1 MSGRHQTG
9 STQMLALT
17 GLLSA
22 VCLVLLFAASVAPS
36 GWTGLTA
43 ISGLA
48 VAVAVSAAGYLSGVL
63 CYLVSGIL
71 GLLLFPGKHVAIL
84 FLCLF
89 GIYPVLKNLFEHLK
103 NRALELVCKLAFCE
117 AVLALLYLLAY
128 SVFFADTVRGW
139 QYAIPFAPV
148 FFVLAAVVFLIYD
161 YAFSKVMA
169 LLQARLIPQL
179 RNRFRGH

>member
-1 MSGRHQTG
+1 MAGRHQSL
-9 STQMLALT
+9 STQTLALT

-43 ISGLA
+43 VSGLA
-48 VAVAVSAAGYLSGVL
+48 VAVAVSSAGYLSGIL

-71 GLLLFPGKHVAIL
+71 ALLLLPGKHVAVL

-89 GIYPVLKNLFEHLK
+89 GIYPVVKNLLERLK
-103 NRALELVCKLAFCE
+103 HRGIELLGKLAFCE
-117 AVLALLYLLAY
+117 AVLAMLYLLAY
-128 SVFFADTVRGW
+128 SLFFADAVRSW
-139 QYAIPFAPV
+139 HYAVPFAPV
-148 FFVLAAVVFLIYD
+148 FFVLAGLVFLIYD

>member
-1 MSGRHQTG
+1 MPGHRQKISAQVI
-9 STQMLALT
+9 ALT

-43 ISGLA
+43 VAGLA
-48 VAVAVSAAGYLSGVL
+48 VAVAVSASGYLSGVL

-71 GLLLFPGKHVAIL
+71 GLLLVPGKHAAVL

-89 GIYPVLKNLFEHLK
+89 GLYPLLKNLLERLK
-103 NRALELVCKLAFCE
+103 SRVLEILLKLAFCD
-117 AVLALLYLLAY
+117 AWDL
-128 SVFFADTVRGW
+128 S
-139 QYAIPFAPV
+139 IPFAPA
-148 FFVLAAVVFLIYD
+148 FFVVAGIIFLIYD

-169 LLQARLIPQL
+169 MLQSRLIPLL
-179 RNRFRGH
+179 RQRSSGH

>member
-1 MSGRHQTG
+1 MSGRHQTS

-22 VCLVLLFAASVAPS
+22 VCLVLLFAASVVPS

-43 ISGLA
+43 VSGLA

-71 GLLLFPGKHVAIL
+71 GLLLIPGKHVAVL

-89 GIYPVLKNLFEHLK
+89 GIYPIVKNLLEKLR
-103 NRALELVCKLAFCE
+103 NRALELVLKLAFGE
-117 AVLALLYLLAY
+117 VVLALLYLLAY
-128 SVFFADTVRGW
+128 SLFFASLVSAWT
-139 QYAIPFAPV
+139 YSIPFVPV
-148 FFVLAAVVFLIYD
+148 FFVLAGIVFLIYD

-179 RNRFRGH
+179 QRRFRGH

>member
-1 MSGRHQTG
+1 MFRKHQTF
-9 STQMLALT
+9 SPQLIALT

-22 VCLVLLFAASVAPS
+22 VCLVLLFLAGVAPS

-71 GLLLFPGKHVAIL
+71 ALLLVPGKHAAIL

-89 GIYPVLKNLFEHLK
+89 GIYPIVKNLLEKIKSRVVELVLKLI
-103 NRALELVCKLAFCE
+103 FCE
-117 AVLALLYLLAY
+117 AVLGMLYLLAY
-128 SVFFADTVRGW
+128 SLFFAPLASAW
-139 QYAIPFAPV
+139 NLAIPFAPV
-148 FFVLAAVVFLIYD
+148 FFAAAGIVFLLYD
-161 YAFSKVMA
+161 YAFSKLMA
-169 LLQARLIPQL
+169 MLQARLIPQL
-179 RNRFRGH
+179 QSRFHGH

>member
-1 MSGRHQTG
+1 MPGRRQKI
-9 STQMLALT
+9 SAQVIALT

-43 ISGLA
+43 VAGLV
-48 VAVAVSAAGYLSGVL
+48 VAVAVSASGYLSGVL

-71 GLLLFPGKHVAIL
+71 GLLLVPGKHAAVL

-89 GIYPVLKNLFEHLK
+89 GLYPLLKNLLERLK
-103 NRALELVCKLAFCE
+103 SRVLEILLKLAFCE

-128 SVFFADTVRGW
+128 PLFFVSAADAW
-139 QYAIPFAPV
+139 DLSIPFAPA
-148 FFVLAAVVFLIYD
+148 FFVVAGIIFLIYD

-169 LLQARLIPQL
+169 MFQSRLIPLL
-179 RNRFRGH
+179 RQRRSGH

>member
-1 MSGRHQTG
+1 MSREHRAF
-9 STQMLALT
+9 STQLIALT

-22 VCLVLLFAASVAPS
+22 VCLVLLFIAGVAPS

-63 CYLVSGIL
+63 CYLVSGLL
-71 GLLLFPGKHVAIL
+71 GLLLIPGKHAAIL

-89 GIYPVLKNLFEHLK
+89 GIYPILKSLLEK
-103 NRALELVCKLAFCE
+103 MKSRALELILKLLFCE
-117 AVLALLYLLAY
+117 AVLGLLYLLAY
-128 SVFFADTVRGW
+128 SLFFEPLASAWNLV
-139 QYAIPFAPV
+139 IPFAPV
-148 FFVLAAVVFLIYD
+148 FFVAAAVVFLIYD

-169 LLQARLIPQL
+169 MLQARLIPQL
-179 RNRFRGH
+179 QRRFRGH